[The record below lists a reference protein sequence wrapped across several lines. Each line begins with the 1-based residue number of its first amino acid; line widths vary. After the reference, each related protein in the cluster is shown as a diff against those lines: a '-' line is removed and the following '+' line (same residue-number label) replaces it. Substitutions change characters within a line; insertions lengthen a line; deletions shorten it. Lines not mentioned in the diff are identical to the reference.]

1 MNTKRTQ
8 LRLSLVAPSGSGKST
23 LAGMLKTTFE
33 QMGLTVQVLKL
44 AQPLYE
50 LQADFYG
57 KSMVNVARDKQNQ
70 RLLEVIA
77 TEMRRIDANSLV
89 NNFGQRLLD
98 CTADVVINDDL
109 RDDTVDWPY
118 LKREGF
124 RVVRVLAS
132 AEKRS
137 QYLDGRG
144 DLSVVSNSDLNL
156 QIARIRA
163 DFVLVNNALL
173 ADFDAQ
179 AKSLA
184 EHLVES
190 QPLVAHRVLHAA

>member
-23 LAGMLKTTFE
+23 LAGMLKTKFE
-33 QMGLTVQVLKL
+33 QMGLSVQVLKL

-50 LQADFYG
+50 LQADFYV
-57 KSMVNVARDKQNQ
+57 KSMVDVARDKQNQ

-77 TEMRRIDANSLV
+77 TEMRRIDAHSLV
-89 NNFGQRLLD
+89 NNFRRRLEES
-98 CTADVVINDDL
+98 TADVVINDDL
-109 RDDTVDWPY
+109 RDDRVDWPY
-118 LKREGF
+118 LKSEGF

-132 AEKRS
+132 ADKRGR
-137 QYLDGRG
+137 YLDGRG
-144 DLSVVSNSDLNL
+144 DLSVVQNSDLNL

-163 DFVLVNNALL
+163 DYVLVNNSLL

-179 AKSLA
+179 AQSLA
-184 EHLVES
+184 GHLVQA
-190 QPLVAHRVLHAA
+190 QPLLARQVPHAA

>member
-23 LAGMLKTTFE
+23 LAGLLKTQFE
-33 QMGLTVQVLKL
+33 QVGFSVQVLKL

-50 LQADFYG
+50 LQADFYD
-57 KSMVNVARDKQNQ
+57 KSMVDVARGRQNQ

-77 TEMRRIDANSLV
+77 TEMRRIDPYSLV
-89 NNFGQRLLD
+89 NNFRGRLFNSS
-98 CTADVVINDDL
+98 ADIVINDDL

-118 LKREGF
+118 LKSEGF

-132 AEKRS
+132 AAKRS

-144 DLSVVSNSDLNL
+144 DLSVVSNSELNL

-173 ADFDAQ
+173 SDFEAQ
-179 AKSLA
+179 AQALVQ
-184 EHLVES
+184 HLVVARQRQAS
-190 QPLVAHRVLHAA
+190 QVLHAA